1 MLRRILFGLL
11 ILVLLA
17 LGYAALFLAY
27 IWFTFTFWRVIP
39 AGLLPSAPEAA
50 VLLLIATPL
59 YFLPAIIGRKKRNA
73 RALLALN
80 LLVGWTFAGWVAAFV
95 WALLRDGPA
104 ASRSANQT

>member
-39 AGLLPSAPEAA
+39 AGLLPTAPEAA
-50 VLLLIATPL
+50 VLLLIAPRSISCPPSL
-59 YFLPAIIGRKKRNA
+59 DGRNA
-73 RALLALN
+73 TR
-80 LLVGWTFAGWVAAFV
+80 GRF
-95 WALLRDGPA
+95 
-104 ASRSANQT
+104 